1 MLPFGALG
9 AAGGALGVLGGGLAG
24 RAELAV
30 DPNEPLY
37 CSCQRVSFGDMVAC
51 EADTCPI
58 EWFHY
63 ECVGAFASLREQTAF
78 EMWWH
83 RVSAALLERCA
94 RADACVLPPAG
105 LPAGQEPKGKWYCP
119 GCAAQKQGK
128 RAKLAGGGK

>member
-1 MLPFGALG
+1 MLPPGTLA
-9 AAGGALGVLGGGLAG
+9 AAGGPLGVLTGGLAG

-63 ECVGAFASLREQTAF
+63 ECVGAPELQRGTLCATSLTI
-78 EMWWH
+78 
-83 RVSAALLERCA
+83 
-94 RADACVLPPAG
+94 ADACTRYAG

-119 GCAAQKQGK
+119 GCAAQRQGK
-128 RAKLAGGGK
+128 RAKLGGGK

>member
-1 MLPFGALG
+1 MLPPGTLA
-9 AAGGALGVLGGGLAG
+9 AAGGPLGVLSGGLAG

-63 ECVGAFASLREQTAF
+63 ECVGASELVQSSIPFAA
-78 EMWWH
+78 
-83 RVSAALLERCA
+83 
-94 RADACVLPPAG
+94 ADACTHYAG

-119 GCAAQKQGK
+119 GCAAQRQGK
-128 RAKLAGGGK
+128 RAKLGK

>member
-1 MLPFGALG
+1 MRRLLPQLSPQTQFFLTPRCAALFPVPTPLAGGAAAAAL
-9 AAGGALGVLGGGLAG
+9 AAGGQLGGGLLS

-63 ECVGAFASLREQTAF
+63 ECVGAL
-78 EMWWH
+78 
-83 RVSAALLERCA
+83 
-94 RADACVLPPAG
+94 
-105 LPAGQEPKGKWYCP
+105 
-119 GCAAQKQGK
+119 
-128 RAKLAGGGK
+128 

>member
-1 MLPFGALG
+1 MLPPGTLA
-9 AAGGALGVLGGGLAG
+9 AAGGPLGVLSGGLAG

-63 ECVGAFASLREQTAF
+63 ECVGASELLRSVLPASAPSLTLGPRCRAAGGAGAKG
-78 EMWWH
+78 EMVLPW
-83 RVSAALLERCA
+83 LRCA
-94 RADACVLPPAG
+94 AT
-105 LPAGQEPKGKWYCP
+105 GQAREARGQVNRS
-119 GCAAQKQGK
+119 GQ
-128 RAKLAGGGK
+128 

>member
-9 AAGGALGVLGGGLAG
+9 ATGGALGVLGGGLAG

-63 ECVGAFASLREQTAF
+63 ECVGAFAS
-78 EMWWH
+78 
-83 RVSAALLERCA
+83 
-94 RADACVLPPAG
+94 
-105 LPAGQEPKGKWYCP
+105 
-119 GCAAQKQGK
+119 
-128 RAKLAGGGK
+128 

>member
-1 MLPFGALG
+1 MLPPGTLA
-9 AAGGALGVLGGGLAG
+9 AAGGPLGVLSGGLAG

-63 ECVGAFASLREQTAF
+63 ECVGACLCLSCGGARVHALTLTLASAMQGCRRGRSRRGNGTALAA
-78 EMWWH
+78 
-83 RVSAALLERCA
+83 RRSGRASARSWGPNE
-94 RADACVLPPAG
+94 
-105 LPAGQEPKGKWYCP
+105 
-119 GCAAQKQGK
+119 
-128 RAKLAGGGK
+128 